1 MSIRNGIVAYKS
13 PIETIWSDIEHEC
26 AEHFEQMVLIAV
38 QSVGIRLNKEELV
51 KALAYDRD
59 QYRKGWEDR
68 DSEIVRCKDCI
79 YWQDQKEGVVEV
91 PICKYDCRGN
101 RMGVVIVM
109 GADDYCSHGERKT
122 AESE

>member
-38 QSVGIRLNKEELV
+38 QNVGIRVNKEELV

-68 DSEIVRCKDCI
+68 DSEIVRCKGCR
-79 YWQDQKEGVVEV
+79 YNYGNAEGRE
-91 PICKYDCRGN
+91 YNQND
-101 RMGVVIVM
+101 IVCTYFDTDGM
-109 GADDYCSHGERKT
+109 DASDYCSCGERRN
-122 AESE
+122 E

>member
-1 MSIRNGIVAYKS
+1 MKEYIVR
-13 PIETIWSDIEHEC
+13 TEHG
-26 AEHFEQMVLIAV
+26 ADGAV
-38 QSVGIRLNKEELV
+38 HYFRTG
-51 KALAYDRD
+51 
-59 QYRKGWEDR
+59 G
-68 DSEIVRCKDCI
+68 EIVRCKDCI